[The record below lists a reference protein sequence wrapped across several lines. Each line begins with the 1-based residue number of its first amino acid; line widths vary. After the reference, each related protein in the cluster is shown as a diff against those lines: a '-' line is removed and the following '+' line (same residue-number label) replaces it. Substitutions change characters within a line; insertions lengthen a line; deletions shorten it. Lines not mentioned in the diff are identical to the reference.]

1 VSAPAGR
8 DGGARGRGERSA
20 VRGGAEG
27 LPVLVVKC
35 GSTLASL
42 RERRG
47 DYEDWILAG
56 MGVPRARAQ
65 VASAPDEDALP
76 DPASVAAVVLTGSS
90 AMVSAREPWSE
101 RAAGWLRGAVRAGTP
116 VLGICYGHQL
126 LAHALGGRVGVN
138 PRGRE
143 IGTVLVETGPA
154 ARADALL
161 GELPERFPAQATH
174 VESVLELP
182 AGATLLA
189 ASQGDPHQA
198 FSCGPRAWG
207 VQFHP
212 EFDADAIRAYLD
224 ARRELLR
231 AEGRDPDSLLAGVRE
246 SPCGPTLLRRFAALV
261 LAGRGRC

>member
-1 VSAPAGR
+1 VELGQA
-8 DGGARGRGERSA
+8 ERSA
-20 VRGGAEG
+20 GPRKG
-27 LPVLVVKC
+27 LPVLIVKC
-35 GSTLASL
+35 GTTLASL

-56 MGVPRARAQ
+56 MGVPRDGAR
-65 VASAPDEDALP
+65 VASAPEEDALP
-76 DPASVAAVVLTGSS
+76 DPASVGAVVLTGSS
-90 AMVSAREPWSE
+90 ALVSAREPWSE
-101 RAAGWLRGAVRAGTP
+101 RTAGWLRGAVGAGTP

-126 LAHALGGRVGVN
+126 LAHALGGRVGRN

-143 IGTVLVETGPA
+143 IGTVLVETLPA
-154 ARADALL
+154 ARGDALL
-161 GELPERFPAQATH
+161 EGLPTRFPAHATH

-189 ASQGDPHQA
+189 ASGGDPHQA
-198 FSCGPRAWG
+198 FSVGPRAWG

-231 AEGRDPDSLLAGVRE
+231 AEGLAADSLLGAVQDT
-246 SPCGPTLLRRFAALV
+246 PCGPALLRRFAALAG
-261 LAGRGRC
+261 LA